1 MSELVL
7 IFSVL
12 AACLS
17 ISIILKVYTLN
28 SIRLE
33 LNILIF
39 SGKYIFKDFV
49 MAEEQESRLF
59 VSPIADPLASDKMSK
74 KLLKLIRKG
83 MKDKIVKRGV
93 KETVKAI
100 RKGGKG

>member
-17 ISIILKVYTLN
+17 ISIILKVNTFN